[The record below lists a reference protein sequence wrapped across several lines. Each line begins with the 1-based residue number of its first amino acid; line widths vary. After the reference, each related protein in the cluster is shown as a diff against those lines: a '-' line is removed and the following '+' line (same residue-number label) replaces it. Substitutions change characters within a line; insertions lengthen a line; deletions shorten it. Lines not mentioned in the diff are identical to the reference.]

1 MKILIYA
8 DPSCLYDVF
17 LPSIQVM
24 RDHLLRFCGRALL
37 ASGKVEIRAVVSEI
51 TRWQAGGADELEGK
65 ACSLAAAP
73 ADER

>member
-37 ASGKVEIRAVVSEI
+37 ASGKVEIPVWHYGGHVVWGMTARLVRDLVS
-51 TRWQAGGADELEGK
+51 TFD
-65 ACSLAAAP
+65 
-73 ADER
+73 